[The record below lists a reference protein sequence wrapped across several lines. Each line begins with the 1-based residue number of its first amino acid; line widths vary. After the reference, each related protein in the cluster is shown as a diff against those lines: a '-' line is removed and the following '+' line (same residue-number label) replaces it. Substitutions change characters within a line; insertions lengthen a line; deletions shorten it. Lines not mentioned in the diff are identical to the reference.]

1 MTHVTCRLTAD
12 QLRNPTLGNLVWATF
27 TLFTIG
33 LGWHKVHL
41 LTYIHTQAQ
50 TSDREGTERDGP
62 LVAGVAAAAAAAL
75 LLIRVAG
82 AEALLNAA
90 AFASALSHCHN
101 EPSLEHVNRCD
112 GCDG

>member
-1 MTHVTCRLTAD
+1 M
-12 QLRNPTLGNLVWATF
+12 
-27 TLFTIG
+27 
-33 LGWHKVHL
+33 
-41 LTYIHTQAQ
+41 
-50 TSDREGTERDGP
+50 
-62 LVAGVAAAAAAAL
+62 AGVAAAAAAAL